1 MSDMNENTTPTNAA
15 EPQQPGEPV
24 ATWIAEVN
32 QTIEAAAEQMTTADA
47 NLSAAAAQ
55 AQTPAPATPGPTFT
69 LPTLAAQAQPQAAPT
84 AAAGAPTVSYDVTSD
99 DKLMAALSWLGMVL
113 LQIPLVSVVL
123 LLAEGNKD
131 RPFQR
136 HHALQSVGFFVA
148 AILYEFVAAILFTV
162 GSVVTLGCGALFLW
176 ILFFVPHI
184 MAVYYAWQAYQGHEI
199 NIPVVTQVM
208 RQQGWLR

>member
-15 EPQQPGEPV
+15 EPQQPSEP
-24 ATWIAEVN
+24 AASWIAEVN

-55 AQTPAPATPGPTFT
+55 TPAPAAQSPTFT
-69 LPTLAAQAQPQAAPT
+69 LPTLEASAQPQAVPT
-84 AAAGAPTVSYDVTSD
+84 AAAGAPTVSYDVSSD
-99 DKLMAALSWLGMVL
+99 DKLMSALSWLGMVL

-148 AILYEFVAAILFTV
+148 AIVYEFVAAILFTV

-176 ILFFVPHI
+176 VLFFVPHI
-184 MAVYYAWQAYQGHEI
+184 MAVYYAWQAYQGKEI